1 MGDGRTFYCWKV
13 MTPATL
19 DAVTIGN
26 AMVDVIAKVPED
38 FLSAHDLTKASMMLV
53 DAERSQYLFERV
65 GKSIMTSGG
74 SVANTAHGLAS
85 LGGRAGFIGKIAD
98 DDLGRVFTDDLQGAG
113 VSFFPAPKNHGLPTG
128 RCVIV
133 VTPDGQRTMSTYLGA
148 GAVLHPG
155 DVSKA
160 AVQSA
165 EWVFLEGYLFDKDDA
180 KDAFRVA
187 AQYAHEA
194 GRKVALTLS
203 DSFCVQR
210 HHADFRGLVQD
221 EVDLLFANEH
231 ELQVLYDTEDFSR
244 AVGALREQCPLAVVT
259 RSKRGSAVVTPD
271 EFIEVPAL
279 PVDPIIDA
287 TGAGDLFAAGFLF
300 GLSRGKTH
308 EQCAEIG
315 TICAAEVIMHM
326 GPRPQVALSSLLHD
340 DLR

>member
-1 MGDGRTFYCWKV
+1 V
-13 MTPATL
+13 PVAIL

-26 AMVDVIAKVPED
+26 AMVDVIAAVPER
-38 FLSAHDLTKASMMLV
+38 FLVEHNLTKASMMLV
-53 DAERSQYLFERV
+53 DDVRSQYLLSHLGESF
-65 GKSIMTSGG
+65 MASGG
-74 SVANTAHGLAS
+74 SVANTSHGLAS

-98 DDLGRVFTDDLQGAG
+98 DELGKVFTRDLTEAG
-113 VSFFPAPKNHGLPTG
+113 VSFFPAPKDHGLPTG

-133 VTPDGQRTMSTYLGA
+133 VTPDGQRTMNTYLGA
-148 GAVLHPG
+148 GAVLHP
-155 DVSKA
+155 DDISRE

-180 KDAFRVA
+180 KAAFRVA
-187 AQYAHEA
+187 AQYAHAA

-210 HHADFRGLVQD
+210 HHADFVALVNE

-231 ELQVLYDTEDFSR
+231 ELTTLYDTDDFSA
-244 AVGALREQCPLAVVT
+244 AVGKLRECCPLAVVT

-279 PVDPIIDA
+279 PVDPIVDA
-287 TGAGDLFAAGFLF
+287 TGAGDMFAAGFLY
-300 GLSRGKTH
+300 GITHGKSF
-308 EQCAEIG
+308 EQSAEIG

-326 GPRPQVALSSLLHD
+326 GPRPQVPLASLLPD

>member
-1 MGDGRTFYCWKV
+1 VK
-13 MTPATL
+13 PALL

-26 AMVDVIAKVPED
+26 AMVDIIASVTED
-38 FLSAHDLTKASMMLV
+38 FLVTHDLTKASMMLV
-53 DAERSQYLFERV
+53 DDDRSRLLRAHI
-65 GKSIMTSGG
+65 SPNMMSSGG
-74 SVANTAHGLAS
+74 SVANTSHGLAS

-98 DDLGRVFTDDLQGAG
+98 DDLGRVFATDLHEAG
-113 VSFFPAPKNHGLPTG
+113 VSFFPAPKDHGLPTG

-133 VTPDGQRTMSTYLGA
+133 VTPDGQRTMNTFLGA
-148 GAVLHPG
+148 GAVLCPA
-155 DVSKA
+155 DISRD
-160 AVQSA
+160 AVHSA

-180 KDAFRVA
+180 KEAFHVA

-210 HHADFRGLVQD
+210 HHDDFFNLVCD

-231 ELQVLYDTEDFSR
+231 ELGVLFDTDDFAASVR
-244 AVGALREQCPLAVVT
+244 VLRDKCPLAVVT
-259 RSKRGSAVVTPD
+259 RSKQGSVVVSGD
-271 EFIEVPAL
+271 EYIEVPAL
-279 PVDPIIDA
+279 PVDPIVDA
-287 TGAGDLFAAGFLF
+287 TGAGDMYAAGFLY
-300 GLSRGKTH
+300 GLTHGKSL

-326 GPRPQVALSSLLHD
+326 GPRPQVALAQLLPE

>member
-1 MGDGRTFYCWKV
+1 MSR
-13 MTPATL
+13 ATL

-26 AMVDVIAKVPED
+26 AMVDVIATVSED
-38 FLSAHDLTKASMMLV
+38 FLTEHNLTKASMMLV
-53 DAERSQYLFERV
+53 DDGRSQYLMSHLSESF
-65 GKSIMTSGG
+65 MASGG
-74 SVANTAHGLAS
+74 SVANTSHGLAS

-98 DDLGRVFTDDLQGAG
+98 DDLGRTFTSDLTEAG
-113 VSFFPAPKNHGLPTG
+113 VSFFPAPKDHGLPTG

-133 VTPDGQRTMSTYLGA
+133 VTPDGQRTMNTYLGA

-155 DVSKA
+155 DVSRE
-160 AVQSA
+160 AVQTA

-180 KDAFRVA
+180 KEAFRVA
-187 AQYAHEA
+187 AHYAHAA

-210 HHADFRGLVQD
+210 HHADFVALVND

-231 ELQVLYDTEDFSR
+231 ELTTLYGTDDFSA
-244 AVGALREQCPLAVVT
+244 AVGKLRECCPLAVVT

-279 PVDPIIDA
+279 PVDPIVDA
-287 TGAGDLFAAGFLF
+287 TGAGDMYAAGFLY
-300 GLSRGKTH
+300 GITHGKTL
-308 EQCAEIG
+308 EQSAEIG

-326 GPRPQVALSSLLHD
+326 GPRPQVPLASLLPD
-340 DLR
+340 DVR

>member
-1 MGDGRTFYCWKV
+1 MTF
-13 MTPATL
+13 ATL

-26 AMVDVIAKVPED
+26 AMVDVIAQMPED
-38 FLSAHDLTKASMMLV
+38 FLLKHQLTKASMMLV
-53 DAERSQYLFERV
+53 DAERSQYLYSRV

-74 SVANTAHGLAS
+74 SVANTSHGLAS

-98 DDLGRVFTDDLQGAG
+98 DEVGQVFTRDLTEAG
-113 VSFFPAPKNHGLPTG
+113 VKFFPAPKDHGLPTG
-128 RCVIV
+128 RCVII
-133 VTPDGQRTMSTYLGA
+133 VTPDGQRTMNTYLGA
-148 GAVLHPG
+148 GAVLAPP
-155 DVSKA
+155 DISKD

-165 EWVFLEGYLFDKDDA
+165 EWVFLEGYLYDKDDA
-180 KDAFRVA
+180 KEAFRIA

-194 GRKVALTLS
+194 NRKVALTLS

-210 HHADFRGLVQD
+210 HHADFLALVKD

-231 ELQVLYDTEDFSR
+231 ELQVLYGTENFEQ
-244 AVGALREQCPLAVVT
+244 AVGKLREHCPLAVVT

-287 TGAGDLFAAGFLF
+287 TGAGDLYAAGFF
-300 GLSRGKTH
+300 YGLTHGKTL
-308 EQCAEIG
+308 EQSAEIG
-315 TICAAEVIMHM
+315 TICAAEVIMHI
-326 GPRPQVALSSLLHD
+326 GPRPLVPLASLLPP

>member
-1 MGDGRTFYCWKV
+1 
-13 MTPATL
+13 
-19 DAVTIGN
+19 
-26 AMVDVIAKVPED
+26 MVDVIATVSED
-38 FLSAHDLTKASMMLV
+38 FLTEHNLTKASMMLV
-53 DAERSQYLFERV
+53 DDGRSQYLMSHLSESF
-65 GKSIMTSGG
+65 MASGG
-74 SVANTAHGLAS
+74 SVANTSHGLAS

-98 DDLGRVFTDDLQGAG
+98 DDLGRTFTSDLTEAG
-113 VSFFPAPKNHGLPTG
+113 VSFFPAPKDHGLPTG

-133 VTPDGQRTMSTYLGA
+133 VTPDGQRTMNTYLGA

-155 DVSKA
+155 DVSRE
-160 AVQSA
+160 AVQTA

-180 KDAFRVA
+180 KEAFRVA
-187 AQYAHEA
+187 AHYAHAA

-210 HHADFRGLVQD
+210 HHADFVALVND

-231 ELQVLYDTEDFSR
+231 ELTTLYGTDDFSA
-244 AVGALREQCPLAVVT
+244 AVGKLRECCPLAVVT

-279 PVDPIIDA
+279 PVDPIVDA
-287 TGAGDLFAAGFLF
+287 TGAGDMYAAGFLY
-300 GLSRGKTH
+300 GITHGKTL
-308 EQCAEIG
+308 EQSAEIG

-326 GPRPQVALSSLLHD
+326 GPRPQVPLASLLPN